1 MYVKES
7 LPDNSAPS
15 KLMGFL
21 LHSVTMLCLSCNSQ
35 FTGKLWQ
42 WSCTWQE
49 VICGARALSGSVSL
63 IWLSPTTY
71 YCIKDAKELFPSH
84 RWVILYD
91 CSLCWWVGATPT
103 DWLTTADD
111 GALVGSFSV
120 RKVTEIN
127 ANTFFVNSRMVNK
140 WMGAFCWSIVVAFV
154 GPQQQS
160 CSLNEVCEKKGELWG
175 WSNVC
180 R

>member
-1 MYVKES
+1 MLKNRCPTTLSRVNWWASYSIRSPSYVSRVIHS
-7 LPDNSAPS
+7 LLVSFGS
-15 KLMGFL
+15 G
-21 LHSVTMLCLSCNSQ
+21 
-35 FTGKLWQ
+35 
-42 WSCTWQE
+42 CTWQDQE

-140 WMGAFCWSIVVAFV
+140 WMGAFCWSIVEAFV

-160 CSLNEVCEKKGELWG
+160 CSLKEVCEKKGELWG